1 MDNASFVVSLTPDL
15 RAEVLLTA
23 DDSFLQSLP
32 LDIIAEAQ
40 ILIERATT
48 SLRRT
53 REEESGS
60 SGIPVPSNART
71 GDLANSS
78 RSNERAR
85 TSASAGSGA
94 TSSSSSGRRRN
105 RTGKFRVECDRPNI
119 LYVPPNISNELGPLI
134 KQDSMQF
141 LIKLYFL
148 LSPVRP
154 QFTCQNH
161 PKSLHKH
168 RA

>member
-1 MDNASFVVSLTPDL
+1 M
-15 RAEVLLTA
+15 
-23 DDSFLQSLP
+23 
-32 LDIIAEAQ
+32 
-40 ILIERATT
+40 IERATT
-48 SLRRT
+48 SLRRI
-53 REEESGS
+53 REEESRS
-60 SGIPVPSNART
+60 SGIPVPSNARI

-85 TSASAGSGA
+85 TSTLAGSSA
-94 TSSSSSGRRRN
+94 TSLSSSGRCHN
-105 RTGKFRVECDRPNI
+105 HTGKFYIECDCPNI

-148 LSPVRP
+148 LSLVRL

-161 PKSLHKH
+161 PKCLHKH